1 MITDIIWGIIS
12 GAILGVI
19 ARLLLPGRQ
28 NISVLWTV
36 ILGIL
41 GSVAAGV
48 VANALGVGDTRGID
62 WIRHLIQILFAMLFI
77 WLFVRFRDSRAPTNR
92 PPSASQMR

>member
-12 GAILGVI
+12 GAVIGII

-28 NISVLWTV
+28 NIGMLWTV

-41 GSVAAGV
+41 GSVLAGV
-48 VANALGVGDTRGID
+48 VANAFGVGDTRGVD
-62 WIRHLIQILFAMLFI
+62 WIRHIIQIAFAMLFI
-77 WLFVRFRDSRAPTNR
+77 WLFVRLRSGRTPTNR
-92 PPSASQMR
+92 QPSARRMR